1 MEATI
6 DHPIGSSAGQ
16 LHLLRQHRLPG
27 LDLGSELLYPHYGG
41 YSILNLPSSVCR
53 WLGAPEIGAGP
64 LAKELL
70 EPLGSDYRQVILILM
85 DALAF
90 HRLSRW
96 IQEGNLPVWKALA
109 GRGLFIPLTSVTPS
123 TTSSAL
129 TSLWSGRSPTEHGI
143 TGYEMWLKEYGIV
156 ANTIL
161 HMPIT
166 FKSDLG
172 ALRRAGFDPETFIPF
187 QTLGTHLAVHGVN
200 TYALQHHSI
209 LDSGLTRMLFKD
221 VKAKAFS
228 TAADLWIN
236 LRQMLESQLDER
248 SYTWVYWDQV
258 DYFGHHNGPEDERAS
273 AEFSIFS
280 HAMEQLFLSRLSEAA
295 RRDTLLILTAD
306 HGQIATRPNAHYDL
320 RNHPG
325 LMRRLHINPTGEN
338 RLAYLYIRPGQSE
351 AVREY
356 VERTWPNQFSVIES
370 SYAAEMGLFGPGAA
384 HPGLQD
390 RIGDYLVIAR
400 REAYFWWANKE
411 DRMYGR
417 HGGLHPE
424 EMLVPFLAAP
434 L

>member
-1 MEATI
+1 MFSLTHIETA
-6 DHPIGSSAGQ
+6 
-16 LHLLRQHRLPG
+16 LRQRRLPG
-27 LDLGSELLYPHYGG
+27 LSLGDGLVYPHYTG
-41 YSILNLPSSVCR
+41 YSILNLPASVCH
-53 WLGAPEIGAGP
+53 WLGAPALGARP
-64 LAKELL
+64 LAQEIRDAL
-70 EPLGSDYRQVILILM
+70 EDGYRRVILVLM

-96 IQEGNLPVWKALA
+96 MQAGATPGWNALA
-109 GRGLFIPLTSVTPS
+109 ERGLLIPITSITPS

-129 TSLWSGRSPTEHGI
+129 TALWTGRSPTEHGI

-172 ALRRAGFDPETFIPF
+172 ALARAGFDPEKFITFP
-187 QTLGTHLAVHGVN
+187 TLGTHLASHGVK

-209 LDSGLTRMLFKD
+209 ADSGLTRMLFKD
-221 VKAKAFS
+221 VKVKAFS

-236 LRQMLESQLDER
+236 LRHMLESKPDER
-248 SYTWVYWDQV
+248 FYTWVYWDQV
-258 DYFGHHNGPEDERAS
+258 DYFGHFYGPDDERAS
-273 AEFSIFS
+273 AEFSLFS
-280 HAMEQLFLSRLSEAA
+280 RAMEQLLLDRLSPAA

-306 HGQIATRPNAHYDL
+306 HGQIATRPDAHYDL
-320 RNHPG
+320 RNHPS
-325 LMRRLHINPTGEN
+325 LMRRLHIHPSGEN
-338 RLAYLYIRPGQSE
+338 RLAYLHIRPGQTE

-356 VERTWPNQFSVIES
+356 LVRTWPNQFALVES
-370 SYAAEMGLFGPGAA
+370 AYAAEMGLFGPGEA

-390 RIGDYLVIAR
+390 RLGDYLVVAR
-400 REAYFWWANKE
+400 QDAYLWWANKE

-424 EMLVPFLAAP
+424 EMLVPFLAAR

>member
-1 MEATI
+1 LSNT
-6 DHPIGSSAGQ
+6 
-16 LHLLRQHRLPG
+16 LLQHRLAG
-27 LDLGSELLYPHYGG
+27 LDLGDGMLYPHYDG
-41 YSILNLPSSVCR
+41 YSILNLPSSICG
-53 WLGAPEIGAGP
+53 WLGAPGLGANP
-64 LAKELL
+64 LAGDLL
-70 EPLGSDYRQVILILM
+70 DPLAGDYRRVIVVLM

-96 IQEGNLPVWKALA
+96 LQEGLLPVWNALA
-109 GRGLFIPLTSVTPS
+109 ERGLFIPITSITPS
-123 TTSSAL
+123 TTSSAM
-129 TSLWSGRSPTEHGI
+129 TALWTGRSPAEHGI

-172 ALRRAGFDPETFIPF
+172 ALGRAGFEPEKFIAF
-187 QTLGTHLAVHGVN
+187 QTLGAHLASHGIK

-209 LDSGLTRMLFKD
+209 ADSGLTRMLFKD
-221 VKAKAFS
+221 VSVKAIS

-236 LRQMLESQLDER
+236 LRYLLESKIRER
-248 SYTWVYWDQV
+248 FYAWVYWDQV
-258 DYFGHHNGPEDERAS
+258 DYFGHFYGPDDERCS
-273 AEFSIFS
+273 AEFALFS
-280 HAMEQLFLSRLSEAA
+280 QAMEGLLLERLSPEA
-295 RRDTLLILTAD
+295 RRDTLLILSAD
-306 HGQIATRPNAHYDL
+306 HGQIATRPDAHYDL

-325 LMRRLHINPTGEN
+325 LARRLHINPTGEN
-338 RLAYLYIRPGQSE
+338 RLAYLHIRPGQTE

-356 VERTWPNQFSVIES
+356 LQRTWPNQFTVLES
-370 SYAAEMGLFGPGAA
+370 AYAAEMGLFGPGEA

-400 REAYFWWANKE
+400 GDAYLWWANKE

-424 EMLVPFLAAP
+424 EMLVPFLAAR

>member
-1 MEATI
+1 
-6 DHPIGSSAGQ
+6 
-16 LHLLRQHRLPG
+16 
-27 LDLGSELLYPHYGG
+27 LGGDLLYPYYQGR
-41 YSILNLPSSVCR
+41 SILNLPSSVCR
-53 WLGAPEIGAGP
+53 WLGAPGIGAGP
-64 LAKELL
+64 LAAELL
-70 EPLGSDYRQVILILM
+70 APLDGDYQRVILVLM
-85 DALAF
+85 DGLGF

-96 IQEGNLPVWKALA
+96 MQHGDAPVWSALA
-109 GRGLFIPLTSVTPS
+109 GQGLYAPLTSITPS

-129 TSLWSGRSPTEHGI
+129 TTLWTGRSPTEHGV

-172 ALRRAGFDPETFIPF
+172 ALSRAGFDPETFIPF
-187 QTLGTHLAVHGVN
+187 QKLGTHLAAHGVK
-200 TYALQHHSI
+200 TYALEHFDL

-221 VKAKAFS
+221 VQVKGFN
-228 TAADLWIN
+228 TAVDLWIN
-236 LRQMLESQLDER
+236 LRQRLHSQPDER
-248 SYTWVYWDQV
+248 CYTWVYWDQV
-258 DYFGHHNGPEDERAS
+258 DHLGHHYGPDDERLS

-280 HAMEQLFLSRLSEAA
+280 HAMQQLFLDRLSPAV

-306 HGQIATRPNAHYDL
+306 HGQIPTRPDPHYDL

-325 LMRRLHINPTGEN
+325 LTRRLHINPTGEN

-356 VERTWPNQFSVIES
+356 IERAWPNQFAVVES
-370 SYAAEMGLFGPGAA
+370 GYAAAMGLFGPGQPHQA
-384 HPGLQD
+384 LQD
-390 RIGDYLVIAR
+390 RIGDTLVIAR
-400 REAYFWWANKE
+400 GEAYFWWADKE

-424 EMLVPFLAAP
+424 EMLVPFLAAR